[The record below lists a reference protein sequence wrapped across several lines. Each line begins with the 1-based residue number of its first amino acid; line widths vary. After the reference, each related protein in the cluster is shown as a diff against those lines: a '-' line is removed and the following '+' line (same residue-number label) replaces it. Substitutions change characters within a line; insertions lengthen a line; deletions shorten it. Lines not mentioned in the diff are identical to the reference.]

1 MNKFI
6 LALLVLAG
14 VAGDATAETKQ
25 NVAAVNPPAY
35 QLTNRGTVLDVID
48 SEMYTYLQVSS
59 EAGAVW
65 LAAYKSDIAK
75 GDTVRYSKGVMMRNF
90 QSKSIKRTFDKI
102 IFVDSVMVVK
112 E

>member
-1 MNKFI
+1 MSKYI
-6 LALLVLAG
+6 LAVLVLAA
-14 VAGDATAETKQ
+14 VAGDASAEPKQ
-25 NVAAVNPPAY
+25 NVVAVNPPAY
-35 QLTNRGTVLDVID
+35 QLTNTGTVLAVID
-48 SEMYTYLQVSS
+48 SDMYTYLQVSS

-75 GDTVRYSKGVMMRNF
+75 GNTVRYTTGVMMSNF